1 MVFIIS
7 EPEIEKSHVDMV
19 SVSNLKM
26 EATIA
31 TVLKTAAQMN
41 QAFVSNLKSQVRFF
55 IQIQTQSN
63 WPISSYRP
71 YFGTQKINHSSKSRI
86 SLILNASKKN
96 PKQHENPSLTL
107 ILSGSSHSTFRRFH
121 RVVDLPAVAP
131 TNEIVTCTLCN
142 NYAIAGHV
150 RQARL
155 I

>member
-41 QAFVSNLKSQVRFF
+41 LVFVSNLKSQVRFF

-86 SLILNASKKN
+86 SLILNASKKIQSN
-96 PKQHENPSLTL
+96 MKTPPSLSSFLDHL
-107 ILSGSSHSTFRRFH
+107 IAPSVGFIGQLICRRQLRPMKSL
-121 RVVDLPAVAP
+121 RVLYVIIMQLLVMFDRPD
-131 TNEIVTCTLCN
+131 
-142 NYAIAGHV
+142 
-150 RQARL
+150 
-155 I
+155 